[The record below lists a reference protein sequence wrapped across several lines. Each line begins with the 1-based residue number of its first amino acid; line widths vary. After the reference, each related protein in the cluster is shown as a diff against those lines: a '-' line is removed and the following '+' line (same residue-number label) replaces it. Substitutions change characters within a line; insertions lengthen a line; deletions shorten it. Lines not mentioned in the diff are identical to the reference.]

1 MITVETLQQAKEALS
16 SKERVLVVFVARW
29 CPPCR
34 MLNLNLE
41 EFHEQNPEIKI
52 YKIDAITFKE
62 LALEYNATAVPVTFV
77 VENGLIVGTHKGY
90 LDVEG
95 FTDLYNNKE

>member
-1 MITVETLQQAKEALS
+1 MITVDSLQQAQEALAS
-16 SKERVLVVFVARW
+16 IERVLVVFVARW

-34 MLNLNLE
+34 MLNLNLI

-52 YKIDAITFKE
+52 YKVDAMTYKE
-62 LALEYNATAVPVTFV
+62 LALELDATAVPVTFV
-77 VENGLIVGTHKGY
+77 IENGCIVKSHKGY

-95 FTDLYNNKE
+95 FANLYYNKE

>member
-1 MITVETLQQAKEALS
+1 MITVDTLQQAQEALAS
-16 SKERVLVVFVARW
+16 IERSFVIFVAKW

-52 YKIDAITFKE
+52 FKIDALAFKD
-62 LALEYNATAVPVTFV
+62 LALELDATSVPVTFV
-77 VENGLIVGTHKGY
+77 IDKGCIVKTHKGY

-95 FTDLYNNKE
+95 FADLYYNKE